1 MIELT
6 KFTTIIDIYKV
17 PNSINYL
24 DVQTLILLKLFEIG
38 IDKFIKNILIV
49 TLFNS
54 GL

>member
-1 MIELT
+1 MKRFFCSFLAPKT
-6 KFTTIIDIYKV
+6 SRF
-17 PNSINYL
+17 NYL

-38 IDKFIKNILIV
+38 INKFIKNILIV